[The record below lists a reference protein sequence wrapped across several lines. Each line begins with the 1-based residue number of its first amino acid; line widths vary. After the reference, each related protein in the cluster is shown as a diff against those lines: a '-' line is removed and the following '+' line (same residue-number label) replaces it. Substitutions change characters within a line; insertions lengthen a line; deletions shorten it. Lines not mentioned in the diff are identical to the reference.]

1 MGKFRRCLHLLLAL
15 PWCVQA
21 FASASVESKRRGS
34 HESYTQNAVCRQN
47 NCINPLFPGL
57 NDLPRLEK
65 LVWQCSTTHQVRK
78 HIDFCKEAVRY
89 HPALPSPNKSA
100 QLVSDLVKAQDNA
113 AASMFFYHLSGMGYE
128 PWEHKS
134 PHLSSNRCVQD
145 VWKMV
150 CFTYFPKADAG
161 CTVGQA
167 TPYVRPC
174 MTCCQNYLESCSV
187 ECCDESPQCSFAHS
201 MTTDDGTSILQKG
214 YVDAVAPSLLC
225 TGLGNVGFRSRTSLQ
240 ALVVIGALGLLQMQ

>member
-1 MGKFRRCLHLLLAL
+1 MACVYLLLAL

-21 FASASVESKRRGS
+21 FASASSANISRAS

-57 NDLPRLEK
+57 NDLPRLEQ
-65 LVWQCSTTHQVRK
+65 LVWQCTTTHEVRK
-78 HIDFCKEAVRY
+78 HMDFCRETVRY

-100 QLVSDLVKAQDNA
+100 QLLSDIVKAQDSA

-128 PWEHKS
+128 PWEHRD

-167 TPYVRPC
+167 SSYARPC
-174 MTCCQNYLESCSV
+174 MTCCQNYLQSCSV
-187 ECCDESPQCSFAHS
+187 ECCDESPRCSFTRNMIA
-201 MTTDDGTSILQKG
+201 DDGKTVVQKG

-225 TGLGNVGFRSRTSLQ
+225 TGLGNTGYRGSTLFLALMVMSAQVLLRLQ
-240 ALVVIGALGLLQMQ
+240 